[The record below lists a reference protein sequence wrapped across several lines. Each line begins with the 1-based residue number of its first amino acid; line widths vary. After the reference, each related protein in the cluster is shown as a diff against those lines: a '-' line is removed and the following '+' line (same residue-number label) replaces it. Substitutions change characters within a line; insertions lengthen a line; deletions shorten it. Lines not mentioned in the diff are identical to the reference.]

1 MRRYRKKQNSRIFLK
16 KRLTNTAECDILY
29 KSLEENDEV
38 HQRGVAQ
45 FGRALRSGRRGRR
58 FESCH
63 LDHIFKKHAGFYQ
76 RAFSFISPFLKQ
88 EGNENH
94 VCGERC
100 F

>member
-1 MRRYRKKQNSRIFLK
+1 MRKSGGIIIYVVYRSYR
-16 KRLTNTAECDILY
+16 D
-29 KSLEENDEV
+29 
-38 HQRGVAQ
+38 VAQ

-94 VCGERC
+94 VGGERC

>member
-1 MRRYRKKQNSRIFLK
+1 MRKSGGIIIYVVYRSYR
-16 KRLTNTAECDILY
+16 D
-29 KSLEENDEV
+29 
-38 HQRGVAQ
+38 VAQ